1 MCVVLCCVV
10 RVGKGKR
17 RWKRIH
23 ELIGFQNDRIN
34 MDDLNQWDFQ
44 CETELDMIFQF
55 FKCKVLGSEL
65 YVQCDSC
72 EWCDQCNSIWFL
84 WLPPPCELMWFW
96 WILECSHDKQI
107 IVLLIF
113 YVMTIPIS
121 MWWLILSIHVSKMCF
136 SCFGKCLYSSYTLM
150 RLIPCFIRP
159 PYYRNYPISF
169 YACDEQDVDE
179 MPRPNTFV
187 YK

>member
-23 ELIGFQNDRIN
+23 ELIGFQNNRIN

-72 EWCDQCNSIWFL
+72 EWCDQCNSIWFFMVTTPM
-84 WLPPPCELMWFW
+84 WVNVILMNSWMQSWQTNYSF
-96 WILECSHDKQI
+96 ID
-107 IVLLIF
+107 LLCDDD
-113 YVMTIPIS
+113 S
-121 MWWLILSIHVSKMCF
+121 NIHVMIDSLNPCFENVFFMLRKMF
-136 SCFGKCLYSSYTLM
+136 VQFLYTYAINTLLYSPTIL
-150 RLIPCFIRP
+150 
-159 PYYRNYPISF
+159 
-169 YACDEQDVDE
+169 
-179 MPRPNTFV
+179 
-187 YK
+187 